1 MTKTIGQKMTGA
13 FLLCFAVL
21 VALILYTPLIT
32 SVVYSL
38 VPQSAGKLQWAQPTI
53 EWYFKL
59 WDDQLI
65 VSSIKTTLV
74 VGVVGVAA
82 ASILGVSLAL
92 YTTSSAGAGR
102 WLVELLVFMPFLLPP
117 IITGISLLIYFESL
131 GIPRGVSTMAV
142 GHTVFVLAIIYRL
155 VADRLLALPPSL
167 VEAAAD
173 LGATRAQTFRFVVW
187 PLISPVVVTASVLAF
202 ALSFDETLI
211 TAFIAGTEMTLPIR
225 LWSMM
230 RVGFTPA
237 IYALVT
243 IIIVASA
250 VLVVVVARRL
260 NSERGYAD

>member
-1 MTKTIGQKMTGA
+1 M
-13 FLLCFAVL
+13 
-21 VALILYTPLIT
+21 
-32 SVVYSL
+32 
-38 VPQSAGKLQWAQPTI
+38 
-53 EWYFKL
+53 
-59 WDDQLI
+59 
-65 VSSIKTTLV
+65 SSIKTTLA
-74 VGVVGVAA
+74 VGVVSVAA

-92 YTTSSAGAGR
+92 YTTSSAGTGR
-102 WLVELLVFMPFLLPP
+102 WLIELLVFMPFLLPP

-131 GIPRGVSTMAV
+131 GMARGVSTMAV
-142 GHTVFVLAIIYRL
+142 GHTIFVLAIIYRL

-187 PLISPVVVTASVLAF
+187 PLIRPVVVTAGVLAF

-250 VLVVVVARRL
+250 VLTVVVARRL